1 MNNLFKKIINFLKDV
16 KLEMKKVDWPT
27 RRNAIRYTVI
37 VVGVSLGVAI
47 FLGSCDAAL
56 NKILNLLLK

>member
-47 FLGSCDAAL
+47 FLGSCDVAL

>member
-27 RRNAIRYTVI
+27 RKNAIKYTVI
-37 VVGVSLGVAI
+37 VVGVSLGVAV
-47 FLGSCDAAL
+47 FLGSCDAIL
-56 NKILNLLLK
+56 NKTLNSFLQ